1 MSLFSLSPAAKR
13 FRGVAFVVFLA
24 LLGPPAVHA
33 ERITASEIHP
43 ERELMITDPAV
54 VDSEAAHYP
63 GPWSFGGLIEALTGE
78 EKAGPRVSTWLKSW
92 MATQEVNSQKV
103 APRYGIFETV
113 IQPWQKRDGYQP
125 NAGRAWIPQLRNA
138 PFRLLAIVNRM
149 DLCAPAVAGTLK
161 NVEESWRM
169 QGREKLF
176 LKLTSDDPFGGVGRS
191 LQPASLGFYGLP
203 PTTNPTEQTS
213 AGEGRFVFGAVDDS
227 GAPLAGGWTIIFE
240 YNLNLTPKLIATR
253 DWAKAWHDLGRVD
266 VKDPKFRFS
275 LEALTRAFTHQ
286 ADGKL
291 AQLRSNEAVFGE
303 GREFR
308 QFSFSGDTFTP
319 AALTQTPA
327 PVFAQKHSSEQRALS
342 QFIYER
348 QGLIRS
354 GVELVPKKILTRDD
368 EIPLLGGSALIPANE
383 PNFYW
388 DIKPQ
393 VTREARRIFSLN
405 TCNGCHGGETA
416 CSGGMHIHPRAEGA
430 ESALSNFL
438 RTDVRP
444 VHVSDP
450 DAKGFKTEYEEMNDR
465 AAILAAL
472 LEPNDLSTINALRPI
487 LRSRLSRA
495 H

>member
-1 MSLFSLSPAAKR
+1 MA
-13 FRGVAFVVFLA
+13 FLA
-24 LLGPPAVHA
+24 LLGPPALHA
-33 ERITASEIHP
+33 ERVTASEIHP

-63 GPWSFGGLIEALTGE
+63 GAWSFGGLIEALAGE
-78 EKAGPRVSTWLKSW
+78 EKAGGCVATWLKTW
-92 MATQEVNSQKV
+92 TATQVVNTQKV
-103 APRYGIFETV
+103 APRYGILEKV

-125 NAGRAWIPQLRNA
+125 NAGRAWIPQMRNA

-161 NVEESWRM
+161 NVEEIWRL
-169 QGREKLF
+169 QGREKQF
-176 LKLTSDDPFGGVGRS
+176 LKLTGDDTFGGLGRG
-191 LQPASLGFYGLP
+191 LQPASFGFYGVS
-203 PTTNPTEQTS
+203 PTRNPAEQTT
-213 AGEGRFVFGAVDDS
+213 AGEGRFVFGAIDES
-227 GAPLAGGWTIIFE
+227 GAPLAGGWTIILE
-240 YNLNLTPKLIATR
+240 YNLNLTQKLIDTR
-253 DWAKAWHDLGRVD
+253 DWAKAWHDLGRVE
-266 VKDPKFRFS
+266 VKDPKFRSS
-275 LEALTRAFTHQ
+275 LEELTRAFTHHSH
-286 ADGKL
+286 GSL
-291 AQLRSNEAVFGE
+291 AQLRSSEAVFGE

-319 AALTQTPA
+319 ETLTQTPA
-327 PVFAQKHSSEQRALS
+327 PVFAQKHSPEQRALG

-348 QGLIRS
+348 QALIRS
-354 GVELVPKKILTRDD
+354 GVELVPAKMLTRDD
-368 EIPLLGGSALIPANE
+368 EIPLLGGSAVIPASE

-388 DIKPQ
+388 DVKAP
-393 VTREARRIFSLN
+393 VTREARRLFSLN

-430 ESALSNFL
+430 EAILSNFL
-438 RTDVRP
+438 RTDGRP

-472 LEPNDLSTINALRPI
+472 LEPNDVSTINALRPI